1 MVAIK
6 YTFPMMLWILIV
18 GLVSPAQA
26 ERLKDITDV
35 EGNRPN
41 QLVGY
46 GLVVGLAGT
55 GDDQSAKFSSDSVVN
70 MLERLG
76 TNIDTN
82 QLRLRN
88 VAGVMVTAELPAFS
102 APGQRIDV
110 TVSSMGTAKSLEGG
124 TLLLTPLK
132 GVDRKVYVVA
142 QGALSVGGFLA
153 SGKSGGSVQEN
164 HPTVGR
170 IPAGGLIERE
180 IAVALP
186 GALLKINLRRPDFTT
201 SVRIAE
207 AIEKK
212 LRAPPKTEVEDKKGK
227 KGKRG
232 RAKNRRK
239 KDKKEEEVVAP
250 LVPEG
255 EEPYAIPRDP
265 GTVLVR
271 VPPAFK
277 GRTAQLVAALE
288 MVEVTPDVPTKVVI
302 NERTGT
308 VVLGQHVRIS
318 PVAIAHGGL
327 TVEVQENPT
336 ASQPN
341 AFSQG
346 QTQVLPGST
355 VTVTE
360 GKGQLHTVRKG
371 ASLSDVVGA
380 LNALGVT
387 PRDLV
392 AILQTL
398 KSSGALSAELEIQ

>member
-1 MVAIK
+1 MVIIK
-6 YTFPMMLWILIV
+6 YTFPVILGILIL
-18 GLVSPAQA
+18 GLGAPVQG
-26 ERLKDITDV
+26 ERLKDLSDV

-132 GVDRKVYVVA
+132 GVDRRVYVVA

-153 SGKSGGSVQEN
+153 SAQSGGSVQKN

-170 IPAGGLIERE
+170 IPAGGLIERGV
-180 IAVALP
+180 AVALP
-186 GALLKINLRRPDFTT
+186 GASLKINLRRPDFTT

-212 LRAPPKTEVEDKKGK
+212 LRAPKKVEVADK

-232 RAKNRRK
+232 RGKNRRK
-239 KDKKEEEVVAP
+239 KGKKEETVVAP

-255 EEPYAIPRDP
+255 EEPYATPQDP

-277 GRTAQLVAALE
+277 GRIAQLVAELE
-288 MVEVTPDVPTKVVI
+288 MVQVTPDVPTKVVI

-308 VVLGQHVRIS
+308 VVLGQNVRIT

-341 AFSQG
+341 AFSEG
-346 QTQVLPGST
+346 TTQVLPGSAIT
-355 VTVTE
+355 VKE
-360 GKGQLHTVRKG
+360 GTGQLHTVREG

>member
-1 MVAIK
+1 MVTIK
-6 YTFPMMLWILIV
+6 YTFPAILGILIL
-18 GLVSPAQA
+18 GLGAPVQG
-26 ERLKDITDV
+26 ERLKDLSDV

-132 GVDRKVYVVA
+132 GVDRRVYVVA

-153 SGKSGGSVQEN
+153 SAQSGGSVQKN

-170 IPAGGLIERE
+170 IPAGGLIERGV
-180 IAVALP
+180 AVALP
-186 GALLKINLRRPDFTT
+186 GASLKINLRRPDFTT

-212 LRAPPKTEVEDKKGK
+212 LRAPKKVEVADK

-232 RAKNRRK
+232 RGKNRRK
-239 KDKKEEEVVAP
+239 KGKKEETVVAP

-255 EEPYAIPRDP
+255 EEPYATPQDP

-271 VPPAFK
+271 VPHAFK
-277 GRTAQLVAALE
+277 GRIAQLVAELE
-288 MVEVTPDVPTKVVI
+288 MVQVTPDVPTKVVI

-308 VVLGQHVRIS
+308 VVLGQNVRIT

-341 AFSQG
+341 AFSEG
-346 QTQVLPGST
+346 TTQVLPGSAIT
-355 VTVTE
+355 VKE
-360 GKGQLHTVRKG
+360 GTGQLHTVREG

>member
-1 MVAIK
+1 
-6 YTFPMMLWILIV
+6 MLWILIV

-153 SGKSGGSVQEN
+153 SGKSGGSVQKN

>member
-1 MVAIK
+1 MVTIK
-6 YTFPMMLWILIV
+6 YTFPAILGILIL
-18 GLVSPAQA
+18 GLGAPVQG
-26 ERLKDITDV
+26 ERLKDLSDV

-88 VAGVMVTAELPAFS
+88 VAGVIVTAELPAFS

-132 GVDRKVYVVA
+132 GVDRRVYVVA

-153 SGKSGGSVQEN
+153 SAQSGGSVQKN

-170 IPAGGLIERE
+170 IPAGGLIERGV
-180 IAVALP
+180 AVALP
-186 GALLKINLRRPDFTT
+186 GASLKINLRRPDFTT

-212 LRAPPKTEVEDKKGK
+212 LRAPKKVEVADK

-232 RAKNRRK
+232 RGKNRRK
-239 KDKKEEEVVAP
+239 KGKKEEAVVAP

-255 EEPYAIPRDP
+255 EEPYATPQDP

-277 GRTAQLVAALE
+277 GRIAQLVAELE
-288 MVEVTPDVPTKVVI
+288 MVQVTPDVPTKVVI

-308 VVLGQHVRIS
+308 VVLGQNVRIT

-341 AFSQG
+341 AFSEG
-346 QTQVLPGST
+346 TTQVLPGSAIT
-355 VTVTE
+355 VKE
-360 GKGQLHTVRKG
+360 GTGQLHTVREG

>member
-1 MVAIK
+1 MVKIK
-6 YTFPMMLWILIV
+6 YMFPMMLWILIV

-26 ERLKDITDV
+26 ERLKDLSDV

-153 SGKSGGSVQEN
+153 SGKSGGSVQKN

-212 LRAPPKTEVEDKKGK
+212 LRAPVKTEVEDKKGK

-232 RAKNRRK
+232 RAKKRRK
-239 KDKKEEEVVAP
+239 KGKKEEEVVAP

-277 GRTAQLVAALE
+277 GRIAHLVATLE

-308 VVLGQHVRIS
+308 VVLGQNVRIS

>member
-1 MVAIK
+1 MVIIK
-6 YTFPMMLWILIV
+6 YTFPVILGILIL
-18 GLVSPAQA
+18 GLGAPVQG
-26 ERLKDITDV
+26 ERLKDLSDV

-153 SGKSGGSVQEN
+153 SAQSGGSVQKN

-170 IPAGGLIERE
+170 IPAGGLIERGV
-180 IAVALP
+180 AVALP
-186 GALLKINLRRPDFTT
+186 GASLKINLRRPDFTT

-212 LRAPPKTEVEDKKGK
+212 LRAPKKVEVEDKKGK
-227 KGKRG
+227 RG
-232 RAKNRRK
+232 RGKNRRK
-239 KDKKEEEVVAP
+239 KGKKEETVVAP

-255 EEPYAIPRDP
+255 EEPYATPQDP

-277 GRTAQLVAALE
+277 GRIAQLAAELE
-288 MVEVTPDVPTKVVI
+288 MVQVTPDVPTKVVI

-308 VVLGQHVRIS
+308 VVLGQNVRIT

-341 AFSQG
+341 AFSEG
-346 QTQVLPGST
+346 TTQVLPGSAIT
-355 VTVTE
+355 VKE
-360 GKGQLHTVRKG
+360 GTGQLHTVREG

>member
-1 MVAIK
+1 MVTIK
-6 YTFPMMLWILIV
+6 YTFPAILGILIL
-18 GLVSPAQA
+18 GLGAPVQG
-26 ERLKDITDV
+26 ERLKDLSDV

-132 GVDRKVYVVA
+132 GVDRRVYVVA

-153 SGKSGGSVQEN
+153 SAQSGGSVQKN

-170 IPAGGLIERE
+170 IPAGGLIERGV
-180 IAVALP
+180 AVALP
-186 GALLKINLRRPDFTT
+186 GASLKINLRRPDFTT

-212 LRAPPKTEVEDKKGK
+212 LRAPKKVEVADK

-232 RAKNRRK
+232 RGKNRRK
-239 KDKKEEEVVAP
+239 KGKKEETVVAP

-255 EEPYAIPRDP
+255 EEPYATPQDP

-277 GRTAQLVAALE
+277 GRIAQLVAELE
-288 MVEVTPDVPTKVVI
+288 MVQVTPDVPTKVVI

-308 VVLGQHVRIS
+308 VVLGQNVRIT

-341 AFSQG
+341 AFSEG
-346 QTQVLPGST
+346 TTQVLPGSAIT
-355 VTVTE
+355 VKE
-360 GKGQLHTVRKG
+360 GTGQLHTVREG

>member
-1 MVAIK
+1 MVTIK
-6 YTFPMMLWILIV
+6 YTFPAILGILIL
-18 GLVSPAQA
+18 GLGAPVQG
-26 ERLKDITDV
+26 ERLKDLSDV

-132 GVDRKVYVVA
+132 GVDRRVYVVA

-153 SGKSGGSVQEN
+153 SAQSGGSVQKN

-170 IPAGGLIERE
+170 IPAGGLIERGV
-180 IAVALP
+180 AVALP
-186 GALLKINLRRPDFTT
+186 GASLKINLRRPDFTT

-212 LRAPPKTEVEDKKGK
+212 LRAPKKVEVADK

-232 RAKNRRK
+232 RGKNRRK
-239 KDKKEEEVVAP
+239 KGKKEEAVVAP

-255 EEPYAIPRDP
+255 EEPYATPQDP

-277 GRTAQLVAALE
+277 GRIAQLVAELE
-288 MVEVTPDVPTKVVI
+288 MVQVTPDVPTKVVI

-308 VVLGQHVRIS
+308 VVLGQNVRIT

-341 AFSQG
+341 AFSEG
-346 QTQVLPGST
+346 TTQVLPGSAIT
-355 VTVTE
+355 VKE
-360 GKGQLHTVRKG
+360 GTGQLHTVREG